1 MTMTSRIASQSHTKR
16 ALIGARF
23 CFACSKKNRVVFV
36 VWQIPHLYC
45 QRTLHNP
52 HTSNE
57 LEMVSSSWMEDLA
70 MTRSIIDTKFP
81 YVLVCSTFGAIV
93 SLASVWLVTSLT
105 YAPTLVA

>member
-1 MTMTSRIASQSHTKR
+1 M
-16 ALIGARF
+16 
-23 CFACSKKNRVVFV
+23 
-36 VWQIPHLYC
+36 
-45 QRTLHNP
+45 LHDS

-81 YVLVCSTFGAIV
+81 YVLVCSTFGAVV
-93 SLASVWLVTSLT
+93 SLASVWLVTSIT

>member
-1 MTMTSRIASQSHTKR
+1 VHCSSVTHTKR

-23 CFACSKKNRVVFV
+23 CFVRGKKESRRARRVA
-36 VWQIPHLYC
+36 IPTSLLRWAMHDA
-45 QRTLHNP
+45 

-70 MTRSIIDTKFP
+70 MTRSIDDTKFP

-105 YAPTLVA
+105 YAPSLVA